1 MVKRREAAQ
10 HTPSKEVGAKPR
22 FDAHAGGRTGGPV
35 ELDRF
40 IHERV
45 RLLIV
50 SALAVEEPLSFNDI
64 KRLLDITDGNLSIH
78 ARKLE
83 EAGYVECTKRFEG
96 RTPRTEYR
104 LTEAGR
110 RALSRYLD
118 HMGALIETLRRR

>member
-1 MVKRREAAQ
+1 MVKRSAAIQPTTRKEADPKQ
-10 HTPSKEVGAKPR
+10 RLDP
-22 FDAHAGGRTGGPV
+22 HAGGQPGGPV
-35 ELDRF
+35 ELDRL

-50 SALAVEEPLSFNDI
+50 SSLAVEEPLSFNDL

-104 LTEAGR
+104 LTETGR